1 MESSN
6 VSIRGQAAHVVRE
19 IGGQLGIR
27 NGVACLSTV
36 FAALL
41 VPFPNTNV
49 LGDRFSVGVAL
60 KVGLHRGMS
69 IGPYLS
75 RGRIRLLVVAVP

>member
-1 MESSN
+1 MESTN
-6 VSIRGQAAHVVRE
+6 VSVRGQTADVVRE
-19 IGGQLGIR
+19 IGGQLGICD
-27 NGVACLSTV
+27 GVACLSTV

-60 KVGLHRGMS
+60 KVGLHGSMS
-69 IGPYLS
+69 IGPYFS
-75 RGRIRLLVVAVP
+75 